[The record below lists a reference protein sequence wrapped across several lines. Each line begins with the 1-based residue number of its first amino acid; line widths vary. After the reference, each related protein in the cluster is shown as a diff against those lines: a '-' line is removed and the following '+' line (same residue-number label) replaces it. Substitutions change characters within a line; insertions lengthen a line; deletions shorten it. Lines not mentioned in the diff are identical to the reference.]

1 MNSIVL
7 LALTLTLLSTLVT
20 SARYPYQKVLQ
31 HSRIRGR
38 QHGPNVCAVQKVMGS
53 NKQYYTNC
61 KQWYQ
66 RKICGKST
74 VIVYECCPGYE
85 KVPGEKG
92 CPAALPL
99 SNIYDTLG
107 IVGAATTQLYSDRA
121 NLRPDIE
128 GPGSFTIFA
137 PSNEAWAAL
146 PAEILDALVSNVNI
160 ELLNALR
167 YHMVDRRLLTDE
179 MKHGVTVPSMYQNLD
194 IHIHHYPNGIVTV
207 NCARLIKA
215 DHHATNGV
223 VHVIDKV
230 ITAVTNNLDQVVETE
245 DSLETLRAAVAAS
258 GLDTLLQSEDKQ
270 YTLLAPTNEAFEK
283 VPQETLTRILGDPEA
298 LKDLLH
304 HHLLNS
310 AQCSEAIIAGSSIET
325 IEGTPLEVGCLGDEL
340 TLNGKAIISK
350 KDVLATN
357 GVVHFID
364 ELLIPD
370 SAKTLSELGKDSV
383 ASTSIDLFQQAGLT
397 SHLAV
402 NERVTLI
409 APHNN
414 AFKAGTPVIDRDMTN
429 LLQNHIVKEQLSSKY
444 LYHGQVLETV
454 GGKKLRVFVYRN
466 ALCIEN
472 SCIDAH
478 DKKGRYGTL
487 FIVDKLLT
495 PPSGNVMDV
504 LKADNRFS
512 MLVAAIQSA
521 GLTETLNREG
531 TFTVFAPTDE
541 AFRALPRGE
550 LNKLLGNAKELSNLL
565 KFHIGEEI
573 LVSGAVSQL
582 VRMKSLQGEK
592 LEAVSKNS
600 TLFVNKAPV
609 SEADMMATNGVV
621 HAINTLLQPAKS
633 QERGDELSDSGL
645 DILRQA
651 AAYSKVS
658 QRHARL
664 APAYAMLMSKMKQR
678 SSE

>member
-1 MNSIVL
+1 MKRIVL
-7 LALTLTLLSTLVT
+7 LALTLTLLVTLVT
-20 SARYPYQKVLQ
+20 TARYPYQQVLQ

-38 QHGPNVCAVQKVMGS
+38 QHGPNVCAVQKVIGS

-74 VIVYECCPGYE
+74 VISYECCPGYE
-85 KVPGEKG
+85 KILGEKG

-121 NLRPDIE
+121 NLRPEIE

-137 PSNEAWAAL
+137 PSNEAWADL

-179 MKHGVTVPSMYQNLD
+179 LKHGITIPSMYQNLD
-194 IHIHHYPNGIVTV
+194 IHVHHYPNGIVTV

-230 ITAVTNNLDQVVETE
+230 ITAVTNNIDQVVETE

-258 GLDTLLQSEDKQ
+258 GLNTLLESEDRQ

-283 VPQETLTRILGDPEA
+283 VPPDTLKRILGDPEA

-304 HHLLNS
+304 HHLLHS

-325 IEGTPLEVGCLGDEL
+325 VEGTPIEVGCQGDEL
-340 TLNGKAIISK
+340 TLNGKAIISN

-370 SAKTLSELGKDSV
+370 SAKTISELGKDSV
-383 ASTSIDLFQQAGLT
+383 VSTVIDIFKQAGLNNHLT
-397 SHLAV
+397 SE
-402 NERVTLI
+402 ERVTVI
-409 APHNN
+409 APHNS
-414 AFKAGTPVIDRDMTN
+414 AFKAGTPTIDRDLTN
-429 LLQNHIVKEQLSSKY
+429 LLQNHILKDQLSSKY

-550 LNKLLGNAKELSNLL
+550 LNKLLGNAKDLSNLL
-565 KFHIGEEI
+565 KYHIGDEI

-582 VRMKSLQGEK
+582 VRIKSLQGEK
-592 LEAVSKNS
+592 LETSSKNA
-600 TLFVNKAPV
+600 TLHVNKEPV

-621 HAINTLLQPAKS
+621 HAISTVLQLPSKF
-633 QERGDELSDSGL
+633 QDRGDELSDSGL
-645 DILRQA
+645 NILRHA
-651 AAYSKVS
+651 AAYAKVS
-658 QRHARL
+658 QGNAKL
-664 APAYAMLMSKMKQR
+664 VPAYKRLMSRIKQ
-678 SSE
+678 

>member
-1 MNSIVL
+1 MNSLVFFSFSV
-7 LALTLTLLSTLVT
+7 TLLVSLVL
-20 SARYPYQKVLQ
+20 SARYPYQQVLQ

-38 QHGPNVCAVQKVMGS
+38 QHGPNVCAVQKLIGT
-53 NKQYYTNC
+53 NRQYYANC

-74 VIVYECCPGYE
+74 VISYECCPGYE
-85 KVPGEKG
+85 RVPGEKG

-99 SNIYDTLG
+99 SNIYETLG

-121 NLRPDIE
+121 NLRPEIE

-167 YHMVDRRLLTDE
+167 YHMVNRRLLTDE
-179 MKHGVTVPSMYQNLD
+179 LKHGVTFPSMYQNLD
-194 IHIHHYPNGIVTV
+194 IHVHHYPNGIVTV

-230 ITAVTNNLDQVVETE
+230 ITAVTNDINQVVETE
-245 DSLETLRAAVAAS
+245 ESLETLRTAVAAS
-258 GLDTLLQSEDKQ
+258 GLNTLLESENKQ

-283 VPQETLTRILGDPEA
+283 IPPETLNRILGDPEA

-304 HHLLNS
+304 HHILNN
-310 AQCSEAIIAGSSIET
+310 AQCSEAIIAGSSMET
-325 IEGTPLEVGCLGDEL
+325 LEGTSIEVGCSGDDL
-340 TLNGKAIISK
+340 TLNGKPIISQ
-350 KDVLATN
+350 KDILATN

-370 SAKTLSELGKDSV
+370 AAKTLSELGKDSDV
-383 ASTSIDLFQQAGLT
+383 SKVIDLFQQAGLG

-402 NERVTLI
+402 NERVTVI
-409 APHNN
+409 AAHNN
-414 AFKAGTPVIDRDMTN
+414 AFKDGTPTVNRDLTN
-429 LLQNHIVKEQLSSKY
+429 LLQNHIIKETLSSKY
-444 LYHGQVLETV
+444 LYHGQALETV

-495 PPSGNVMDV
+495 PPTGNVMDV

-531 TFTVFAPTDE
+531 SFSVFAPTDE
-541 AFRALPRGE
+541 AFRALPRGD
-550 LNKLLGNAKELSNLL
+550 LNKLLGNANDLSNLL
-565 KFHIGEEI
+565 KYHIGDEI

-582 VRMKSLQGEK
+582 VRLKSLQGEK
-592 LEAVSKNS
+592 LEASSKNA
-600 TLFVNKAPV
+600 TMHVNKVPV
-609 SEADMMATNGVV
+609 AEADIMATNGVI
-621 HAINTLLQPAKS
+621 HAITTFLHPPAKT
-633 QERGDELSDSGL
+633 QERDEMSDSGL
-645 DILRQA
+645 GVVKKA
-651 AAYSKVS
+651 PVYSKIS
-658 QRHARL
+658 QISARL
-664 APAYAMLMSKMKQR
+664 APAYSKLMSRVKQ
-678 SSE
+678 

>member
-1 MNSIVL
+1 MNRIVL
-7 LALTLTLLSTLVT
+7 LALTLTLLVTLVT
-20 SARYPYQKVLQ
+20 SARYPYQQVLQ

-38 QHGPNVCAVQKVMGS
+38 QHGPNVCAVQKILGS
-53 NKQYYTNC
+53 SKQYYTNC

-74 VIVYECCPGYE
+74 VISYECCPGYE

-99 SNIYDTLG
+99 SNIYETLG
-107 IVGAATTQLYSDRA
+107 VVGAATTQLYSDRA
-121 NLRPDIE
+121 NLRPEIE

-179 MKHGVTVPSMYQNLD
+179 LKHGITVPSMYQNLD
-194 IHIHHYPNGIVTV
+194 IHVHHYPNGIVTV

-230 ITAVTNNLDQVVETE
+230 ITAVTNNIGQVVETE
-245 DSLETLRAAVAAS
+245 ESLETLRAAVAAS
-258 GLDTLLQSEDKQ
+258 GLSDMLENEDKQ

-283 VPQETLTRILGDPEA
+283 VPPETLNRILGDPEA
-298 LKDLLH
+298 LKDLLN
-304 HHLLNS
+304 HHLLNN

-325 IEGTPLEVGCLGDEL
+325 VEGTSVEVGCLGDQL

-357 GVVHFID
+357 GVVHYID

-383 ASTSIDLFQQAGLT
+383 VSTAIDLFTQAGLT
-397 SHLAV
+397 SHLSL
-402 NERVTLI
+402 NERVTVI
-409 APHNN
+409 APQNT
-414 AFKAGTPVIDRDMTN
+414 AFKDGKASVDKDMVN
-429 LLQNHIVKEQLSSKY
+429 LLQNHIIKDQLSSKY
-444 LYHGQVLETV
+444 LYHGQVLDTV

-521 GLTETLNREG
+521 GLTETLNRDG

-541 AFRALPRGE
+541 AFRALPRAD

-565 KFHIGEEI
+565 KYHIGDEI

-582 VRMKSLQGEK
+582 VRLKSLHGER
-592 LEAVSKNS
+592 LEASSRNR
-600 TLFVNKAPV
+600 TLHVNKKSV

-621 HAINTLLQPAKS
+621 HAINTFLQPPTKS
-633 QERGDELSDSGL
+633 QERGDEMSDSGL

-658 QRHARL
+658 QRSARL
-664 APAYAMLMSKMKQR
+664 APAYSRIVSRMKQ
-678 SSE
+678 

>member
-1 MNSIVL
+1 MNPIIL
-7 LALTLTLLSTLVT
+7 FGFTATLLVTFVST
-20 SARYPYQKVLQ
+20 ARYPYQQVLQ

-38 QHGPNVCAVQKVMGS
+38 QHGPNVCAVQKLLGT

-74 VIVYECCPGYE
+74 IISYECCPGYE
-85 KVPGEKG
+85 RIPGEKG

-99 SNIYDTLG
+99 SNIYETLG
-107 IVGAATTQLYSDRA
+107 VVGAATTQLYSDRA
-121 NLRPDIE
+121 NLRPEIE

-167 YHMVDRRLLTDE
+167 YHMVNRRLLTDE
-179 MKHGVTVPSMYQNLD
+179 LKHGITLPSMYQNLD
-194 IHIHHYPNGIVTV
+194 IHVHHYPNGIVTV

-230 ITAVTNNLDQVVETE
+230 ITAVTNNIDEIIDTE
-245 DSLETLRAAVAAS
+245 ESLETLRTAVAAS
-258 GLDTLLQSEDKQ
+258 GLNALLESDDKH

-283 VPQETLTRILGDPEA
+283 IPQETLTRILADPEA

-304 HHLLNS
+304 HHILNN
-310 AQCSEAIIAGSSIET
+310 AQCSEAIIAGSSMET
-325 IEGTPLEVGCLGDEL
+325 LEGTSLEVGCSGDEL

-350 KDVLATN
+350 KDILATN

-370 SAKTLSELGKDSV
+370 AAKTVTELGKDSMV
-383 ASTSIDLFQQAGLT
+383 SKAIELYEQAGLT
-397 SHLAV
+397 SHLAG
-402 NERVTLI
+402 NERVTVI
-409 APHNN
+409 APQNN
-414 AFKAGTPVIDRDMTN
+414 AFKAGTPSVDKD
-429 LLQNHIVKEQLSSKY
+429 LLLNHIIKEQLSSKY
-444 LYHGQVLETV
+444 LYHGQNLETL

-472 SCIDAH
+472 SCIEAH

-487 FIVDKLLT
+487 FIVDKMMT
-495 PPSGNVMDV
+495 PPTGNVMDV

-512 MLVAAIQSA
+512 MLVAAIQTA
-521 GLTETLNREG
+521 GLTETLNRDG
-531 TFTVFAPTDE
+531 SFTVFAPTDE

-550 LNKLLGNAKELSNLL
+550 LNKLLGNARELANLL
-565 KFHIGEEI
+565 KYHIGDEI
-573 LVSGAVSQL
+573 LISGAASQL
-582 VRMKSLQGEK
+582 VRLKSLQGAK
-592 LEAVSKNS
+592 LEATTRNT
-600 TLFVNKAPV
+600 TLNVNKEPV
-609 SEADMMATNGVV
+609 SEADIMATNGVIHV
-621 HAINTLLQPAKS
+621 INTVLQLPAKP
-633 QERGDELSDSGL
+633 QDRGDELSDSGL
-645 DILRQA
+645 QLLRQA
-651 AAYSKVS
+651 SASEYSKIS
-658 QRHARL
+658 QRPGRL
-664 APAYAMLMSKMKQR
+664 APAYTSLMSRMKQ
-678 SSE
+678 

>member
-1 MNSIVL
+1 MNGIVL
-7 LALTLTLLSTLVT
+7 LSFTVTLVVT
-20 SARYPYQKVLQ
+20 FVSTARYPYQQVLQ

-38 QHGPNVCAVQKVMGS
+38 QHGPNVCAVQKLTGS

-66 RKICGKST
+66 RKICGKATIIS
-74 VIVYECCPGYE
+74 YECCPGYE

-99 SNIYDTLG
+99 SNIYETLG

-121 NLRPDIE
+121 NLRPEIE

-179 MKHGVTVPSMYQNLD
+179 LRHGITLPSMYQNLE
-194 IHIHHYPNGIVTV
+194 IHVHHYPNGIVTV
-207 NCARLIKA
+207 NCARLIRA

-230 ITAVTNNLDQVVETE
+230 ITAVTNNIAEVVDTEET
-245 DSLETLRAAVAAS
+245 LETLRAAIAAS
-258 GLDTLLQSEDKQ
+258 DLNTLLESGDKE

-283 VPQETLTRILGDPEA
+283 IPQETLNRILGDPEA

-304 HHLLNS
+304 HHILSN
-310 AQCSEAIIAGSSIET
+310 AQCSEAIIAGSSMET
-325 IEGTPLEVGCLGDEL
+325 LEGSSLEVGCLGDDL

-370 SAKTLSELGKDSV
+370 AAKTLTELGKDSEV
-383 ASTSIDLFQQAGLT
+383 STSIDLFKQAGLG
-397 SHLAV
+397 SHLSV
-402 NERVTLI
+402 NERVTVI

-414 AFKAGTPVIDRDMTN
+414 VFKDGSPRIDREMTN
-429 LLQNHIVKEQLSSKY
+429 LLRNHIIKDQLSSKY

-487 FIVDKLLT
+487 FVVNKLLT
-495 PPSGNVMDV
+495 PPTGNVMDV

-512 MLVAAIQSA
+512 TLVAAIQTA

-531 TFTVFAPTDE
+531 SFTVFAPTDE
-541 AFRALPRGE
+541 AFRALPRQE
-550 LNKLLGNAKELSNLL
+550 LNKILGDAVELSNLL
-565 KFHIGEEI
+565 KYHIADEI
-573 LVSGAVSQL
+573 VVSGAVSQL
-582 VRMKSLQGEK
+582 VRLNSLQGGK
-592 LEAVSKNS
+592 LETSSRNN
-600 TLFVNKAPV
+600 TLLVNKAPV
-609 SEADMMATNGVV
+609 SQADIMATNGVI
-621 HAINTLLQPAKS
+621 HAINTILQTPAKI
-633 QERGDELSDSGL
+633 QARGDMLSDSAL
-645 DILRQA
+645 DIVRQA
-651 AAYSKVS
+651 SAYSKIY
-658 QRHARL
+658 QRSARL
-664 APAYAMLMSKMKQR
+664 APGSSKQLSRMKQ
-678 SSE
+678 

>member
-1 MNSIVL
+1 MNGIVL
-7 LALTLTLLSTLVT
+7 LSCTVTLLVTFVST
-20 SARYPYQKVLQ
+20 ARYPYQQVLQ

-38 QHGPNVCAVQKVMGS
+38 QQGPNVCAVQKLAGT

-66 RKICGKST
+66 RKICGKATIIS
-74 VIVYECCPGYE
+74 YECCPGYE
-85 KVPGEKG
+85 RVQGERG

-99 SNIYDTLG
+99 SNIYETLG

-121 NLRPDIE
+121 NLRPEIE

-179 MKHGVTVPSMYQNLD
+179 LRHGITLPSMYQNLD
-194 IHIHHYPNGIVTV
+194 IHVHHYPNGIVTV
-207 NCARLIKA
+207 NCARLIRA

-230 ITAVTNNLDQVVETE
+230 ITAVTNNIAQVVDTE
-245 DSLETLRAAVAAS
+245 DNLETLRTAIAAS
-258 GLDTLLQSEDKQ
+258 GLDTLLETEDKE

-283 VPQETLTRILGDPEA
+283 IPQETLTRILGDPEA

-304 HHLLNS
+304 HHILNN

-325 IEGTPLEVGCLGDEL
+325 LEGSSLEVGCLGDEL
-340 TLNGKAIISK
+340 TLNGKSIISK

-370 SAKTLSELGKDSV
+370 AAKTLTELGKDSDV
-383 ASTSIDLFQQAGLT
+383 STSIDLFTLAGLG

-402 NERVTLI
+402 NERVTVI

-414 AFKAGTPVIDRDMTN
+414 AFKDGIPIVEKDLTN
-429 LLQNHIVKEQLSSKY
+429 LLRNHIIKDQLSSKY
-444 LYHGQVLETV
+444 LYHGQVLDTV

-487 FIVDKLLT
+487 FVVDKLLT
-495 PPSGNVMDV
+495 PPTGNVMDV

-512 MLVAAIQSA
+512 KLVAAIQTA

-531 TFTVFAPTDE
+531 SFTVFAPTDE
-541 AFRALPRGE
+541 AFSALPRSVQS
-550 LNKLLGNAKELSNLL
+550 NAKELSNLL
-565 KFHIGEEI
+565 KYHIADEI
-573 LVSGAVSQL
+573 VVSGAVSQL
-582 VRMKSLQGEK
+582 VRLKSLQGEK
-592 LEAVSKNS
+592 LEATSKNS
-600 TLFVNKAPV
+600 TLQVNKSPV
-609 SEADMMATNGVV
+609 SQADIMATNGVI
-621 HAINTLLQPAKS
+621 HAMNTVLQVPTKTP
-633 QERGDELSDSGL
+633 ERGDLL
-645 DILRQA
+645 NLRQE
-651 AAYSKVS
+651 AAYAKVY
-658 QRHARL
+658 QRNARL
-664 APAYAMLMSKMKQR
+664 AHGQSKQVPRKQ
-678 SSE
+678 

>member
-1 MNSIVL
+1 MNRIVL
-7 LALTLTLLSTLVT
+7 LALTLTLLVTLVT

-38 QHGPNVCAVQKVMGS
+38 QHGPNVCAVQKVIGS

-74 VIVYECCPGYE
+74 IIVYECCPGYE
-85 KVPGEKG
+85 RVPEQKG

-99 SNIYDTLG
+99 SNIYETLG

-121 NLRPDIE
+121 NLRPEIE

-167 YHMVDRRLLTDE
+167 YHMVDKRLLTDE
-179 MKHGVTVPSMYQNLD
+179 MKHGITVPSMYQNLD
-194 IHIHHYPNGIVTV
+194 IHIHHYPNGVVTV

-230 ITAVTNNLDQVVETE
+230 ITAVTNNLEEVVETE
-245 DSLETLRAAVAAS
+245 ESLETLRTAVAAS
-258 GLDTLLQSEDKQ
+258 GLETLLQSEDKH

-283 VPQETLTRILGDPEA
+283 VPQETLARILGDPEA
-298 LKDLLH
+298 LKDLLQ
-304 HHLLNS
+304 HHLLHS

-325 IEGTPLEVGCLGDEL
+325 LEGTSLEVGCLGDEL

-383 ASTSIDLFQQAGLT
+383 ASTAIDLFQQAGLG

-402 NERVTLI
+402 NEQVTII

-414 AFKAGTPVIDRDMTN
+414 AFKAGTPVIDRDMKN
-429 LLQNHIVKEQLSSKY
+429 LLQNHIVKEPLSSKY
-444 LYHGQVLETV
+444 LYHGQVLETA

-487 FIVDKLLT
+487 FIVDKLLA

-541 AFRALPRGE
+541 AFRALPTGE
-550 LNKLLGNAKELSNLL
+550 RNKLLGNAKELSNLL
-565 KFHIGEEI
+565 KYHIGDEI

-592 LEAVSKNS
+592 LETSSRNS
-600 TLFVNKAPV
+600 TLFVNKEPV
-609 SEADMMATNGVV
+609 SEADIMATNGVV
-621 HAINTLLQPAKS
+621 HAIKTLLQPARS

-651 AAYSKVS
+651 AAYTRGS

-664 APAYAMLMSKMKQR
+664 VPPTSKLLSRMKQR
-678 SSE
+678 SPQ

>member
-1 MNSIVL
+1 MNRIVL
-7 LALTLTLLSTLVT
+7 LALTLALLATLVYT
-20 SARYPYQKVLQ
+20 ARNPYQQVIQ

-38 QHGPNVCAVQKVMGS
+38 QHGPNVCAIQKVIGS

-74 VIVYECCPGYE
+74 VISYECCPGYE
-85 KVPGEKG
+85 KIPGEKG

-107 IVGAATTQLYSDRA
+107 IVGAATTKLYSDSA
-121 NLRPDIE
+121 NLRPEIE

-179 MKHGVTVPSMYQNLD
+179 LRHGITIPSMYQNLD
-194 IHIHHYPNGIVTV
+194 IHVHHYPNGIVTV

-230 ITAVTNNLDQVVETE
+230 ITAVTNNIDQVVETE
-245 DSLETLRAAVAAS
+245 DSLETLRAAIAAA
-258 GLDTLLQSEDKQ
+258 GLNELLESEDKQ

-283 VPQETLTRILGDPEA
+283 VPPETLQRILADPAA
-298 LKDLLH
+298 LKDLLN
-304 HHLLNS
+304 HHLLHS
-310 AQCSEAIIAGSSIET
+310 AQCSEAIISGSSIET
-325 IEGTPLEVGCLGDEL
+325 LEGTPLEVGCLGDEL

-350 KDVLATN
+350 KDILATN

-364 ELLIPD
+364 ELLIPE
-370 SAKTLSELGKDSV
+370 SAKTISELGKDSV
-383 ASTSIDLFQQAGLT
+383 VSTVIDLFRQAGLN
-397 SHLAV
+397 SHLV
-402 NERVTLI
+402 TNESVTVI

-414 AFKAGTPVIDRDMTN
+414 AFKAGTPAIDRDMKS
-429 LLQNHIVKEQLSSKY
+429 LLQNHIIKDQLSSKY
-444 LYHGQVLETV
+444 LYHGQILETV

-512 MLVAAIQSA
+512 TLVTAIQSA

-531 TFTVFAPTDE
+531 TFTVFAPTNE

-550 LNKLLGNAKELSNLL
+550 LNKLLGNANELSNLL
-565 KFHIGEEI
+565 KYHIGDEI

-582 VRMKSLQGEK
+582 VRIKTLQGEK
-592 LEAVSKNS
+592 LEAISRNS
-600 TLFVNKAPV
+600 TLHVNKEPV
-609 SEADMMATNGVV
+609 TEADMMATNGVV
-621 HAINTLLQPAKS
+621 HAISTVFQLPGNEP
-633 QERGDELSDSGL
+633 SDSGL
-645 DILRQA
+645 QNRRL

-658 QRHARL
+658 LINARL
-664 APAYAMLMSKMKQR
+664 APAYSRLMSRMKQQ
-678 SSE
+678 

>member
-1 MNSIVL
+1 MNGIVL
-7 LALTLTLLSTLVT
+7 LSLTVILLVT
-20 SARYPYQKVLQ
+20 FVSTARYPYQQVLQ

-38 QHGPNVCAVQKVMGS
+38 QHGPNVCAVQKVSGT
-53 NKQYYTNC
+53 NKQYYANC

-74 VIVYECCPGYE
+74 IISYECCPGYE

-99 SNIYDTLG
+99 SNIYETLG

-121 NLRPDIE
+121 NLRPEIE

-179 MKHGVTVPSMYQNLD
+179 LRHGITIPSMYQNLD
-194 IHIHHYPNGIVTV
+194 IHVHHYPNGIVTV

-230 ITAVTNNLDQVVETE
+230 ITAVTNNIAEVVDTE
-245 DSLETLRAAVAAS
+245 DNLETLKAALAAS
-258 GLDTLLQSEDKQ
+258 GLNTLLETEDKQ
-270 YTLLAPTNEAFEK
+270 YTLLAPTDEAFKKIPE
-283 VPQETLTRILGDPEA
+283 ETLTRILGDPEA

-304 HHLLNS
+304 HHILRS
-310 AQCSEAIIAGSSIET
+310 AQCSEAIIAGSSMET
-325 IEGTPLEVGCLGDEL
+325 LEGSSLEVGCLGEEL

-350 KDVLATN
+350 KDILATN

-370 SAKTLSELGKDSV
+370 AAKTLTELGKDSDVSV
-383 ASTSIDLFQQAGLT
+383 AIDLFRQAGLD
-397 SHLAV
+397 SHLV
-402 NERVTLI
+402 NERVTVI

-414 AFKAGTPVIDRDMTN
+414 VFKDGTPRIDRGLSN
-429 LLQNHIVKEQLSSKY
+429 LLQNHIIKDQLSSKY

-487 FIVDKLLT
+487 FVVDKLLT
-495 PPSGNVMDV
+495 PPTGNVMDV
-504 LKADNRFS
+504 LKADNQFS

-531 TFTVFAPTDE
+531 AFTVFAPTDE

-550 LNKLLGNAKELSNLL
+550 LNKLLGNTKELSNLL
-565 KFHIGEEI
+565 KYHIADEI
-573 LVSGAVSQL
+573 LVNGGVSQL
-582 VRMKSLQGEK
+582 VRLKSLQGEK
-592 LEAVSKNS
+592 LEASSKNN
-600 TLFVNKAPV
+600 TLQVNKVPV
-609 SEADMMATNGVV
+609 SQGDIMATNGVI
-621 HAINTLLQPAKS
+621 HAINTMLQTPAKT

-645 DILRQA
+645 EIIRQA
-651 AAYSKVS
+651 AAYSKIS
-658 QRHARL
+658 QRSARL
-664 APAYAMLMSKMKQR
+664 APANSKLVPRRRQ
-678 SSE
+678 

>member
-1 MNSIVL
+1 MNSLVFFSFMV
-7 LALTLTLLSTLVT
+7 TLLVSLVL
-20 SARYPYQKVLQ
+20 SARYPYQQVLQ

-38 QHGPNVCAVQKVMGS
+38 QHGPNVCAVQKLIGT

-74 VIVYECCPGYE
+74 IISYECCPGYE
-85 KVPGEKG
+85 RVPGEKG

-99 SNIYDTLG
+99 SNIYETLG
-107 IVGAATTQLYSDRA
+107 VVGAATTQLYSDRA
-121 NLRPDIE
+121 NLRPEIE

-167 YHMVDRRLLTDE
+167 YHMVNRRLLTDE
-179 MKHGVTVPSMYQNLD
+179 LKHGVTFPSMYQNLD
-194 IHIHHYPNGIVTV
+194 IHVHHYPNGIVTV

-230 ITAVTNNLDQVVETE
+230 ITAVTNDINQVVETE
-245 DSLETLRAAVAAS
+245 ESLETLRTAVAAS
-258 GLDTLLQSEDKQ
+258 GLNTLLESLNKQ

-283 VPQETLTRILGDPEA
+283 IPPETLNRILGDPEA

-304 HHLLNS
+304 HHILNN
-310 AQCSEAIIAGSSIET
+310 AQCSEAIIAGSSMET
-325 IEGTPLEVGCLGDEL
+325 LEGTSIEVGCTGEDL
-340 TLNGKAIISK
+340 TLNGKPIISR
-350 KDVLATN
+350 KDILATN

-370 SAKTLSELGKDSV
+370 AAKTLSELGKDSD
-383 ASTSIDLFQQAGLT
+383 ASKVIELFQQAGLG

-402 NERVTLI
+402 NERVTVI
-409 APHNN
+409 AAHNN
-414 AFKAGTPVIDRDMTN
+414 AFKDRTPSVNRDLTN
-429 LLQNHIVKEQLSSKY
+429 LLQNHIIKETLSSKY

-495 PPSGNVMDV
+495 PPTGNVMDV

-550 LNKLLGNAKELSNLL
+550 LNKLLGNAKDLSNLL
-565 KFHIGEEI
+565 KYHIGDEI

-582 VRMKSLQGEK
+582 VRLKSLQGEK
-592 LEAVSKNS
+592 LEATSKNA
-600 TLFVNKAPV
+600 TMHINKVPI
-609 SEADMMATNGVV
+609 SEADMMATNGVI
-621 HAINTLLQPAKS
+621 HAVRTFLHPPAKT
-633 QERGDELSDSGL
+633 QERGDLMSDSGL
-645 DILRQA
+645 EIIKQA
-651 AAYSKVS
+651 PAYSKIS
-658 QRHARL
+658 QRSARL
-664 APAYAMLMSKMKQR
+664 VPTYSKLMSRMKQ
-678 SSE
+678 

>member
-1 MNSIVL
+1 MNRIVL
-7 LALTLTLLSTLVT
+7 LALNLTLLATLVT
-20 SARYPYQKVLQ
+20 AARYPYQQVLQ

-38 QHGPNVCAVQKVMGS
+38 PHGPNVCAVQKIIGS

-74 VIVYECCPGYE
+74 IITYECCPGYE

-99 SNIYDTLG
+99 SNIYETLG
-107 IVGAATTQLYSDRA
+107 VVEAATTQIYSEKA
-121 NLRPDIE
+121 NLKPEIE

-137 PSNEAWAAL
+137 PSNEAWKAL

-179 MKHGVTVPSMYQNLD
+179 LKHGITIPSMYQNLD
-194 IHIHHYPNGIVTV
+194 IHVHHYPNGIVTV

-230 ITAVTNNLDQVVETE
+230 ITAVTNNIAQVVDTE
-245 DSLETLRAAVAAS
+245 DSLETLRAALAAS
-258 GLDTLLQSEDKQ
+258 GLNDILETEEKQ

-283 VPQETLTRILGDPEA
+283 VSPETLNRILGDPEA
-298 LKDLLH
+298 LKDLLN
-304 HHLLNS
+304 HHLLNN

-325 IEGTPLEVGCLGDEL
+325 VEGTPVEVGCHGDEL

-350 KDVLATN
+350 KDTLATN
-357 GVVHFID
+357 GVVHFVD

-383 ASTSIDLFQQAGLT
+383 SSIVIDLFNQAGLG

-402 NERVTLI
+402 NERVTVI
-409 APHNN
+409 APNN
-414 AFKAGTPVIDRDMTN
+414 NVFKDGTPNIDKDMTD
-429 LLQNHIVKEQLSSKY
+429 LLQNHIIKDQLSSKY
-444 LYHGQVLETV
+444 LYHGQVLETF

-466 ALCIEN
+466 ALCVEN

-478 DKKGRYGTL
+478 DKKGRYGTM

-512 MLVAAIQSA
+512 LLVAAIQSA

-541 AFRALPRGE
+541 AFRALPRAE
-550 LNKLLGNAKELSNLL
+550 LNRLLGNAKELSNLL
-565 KFHIGEEI
+565 KYHIGDEI
-573 LVSGAVSQL
+573 LVSGSVSQL
-582 VRMKSLQGEK
+582 VRLKSLQGGK
-592 LEAVSKNS
+592 LEASSRNS
-600 TLFVNKAPV
+600 TLHINKQRV
-609 SEADMMATNGVV
+609 SEADLMATNGVV
-621 HAINTLLQPAKS
+621 HAINTVLQPPKS

-645 DILRQA
+645 EILRQA

-658 QRHARL
+658 QRSTRL
-664 APAYAMLMSKMKQR
+664 APAYSRLMARMKQ
-678 SSE
+678 

>member
-1 MNSIVL
+1 MNSLVFFSF
-7 LALTLTLLSTLVT
+7 TVTLLVSLVL
-20 SARYPYQKVLQ
+20 SARYPYQQVLQ

-38 QHGPNVCAVQKVMGS
+38 QHGPNVCAVQKLIGT
-53 NKQYYTNC
+53 NKQYYANC

-74 VIVYECCPGYE
+74 VITYECCPGYE
-85 KVPGEKG
+85 RVPGEKG

-99 SNIYDTLG
+99 SNIYETLG

-121 NLRPDIE
+121 NLRPEIE

-167 YHMVDRRLLTDE
+167 YHMVNRRLLTDE
-179 MKHGVTVPSMYQNLD
+179 LKHGVTFPSMYQNLD
-194 IHIHHYPNGIVTV
+194 IHVHHYPNGIVTV

-230 ITAVTNNLDQVVETE
+230 ITAVTNNIDQVVETE
-245 DSLETLRAAVAAS
+245 ESLDTLRTAIAAS
-258 GLDTLLQSEDKQ
+258 GLNTLLENENKQ

-283 VPQETLTRILGDPEA
+283 IPPETLNRILGDPEA

-304 HHLLNS
+304 HHILNN
-310 AQCSEAIIAGSSIET
+310 AQCSEAIIAGSSMET
-325 IEGTPLEVGCLGDEL
+325 LEGTSIEVGCSGDDL
-340 TLNGKAIISK
+340 TLNGKPIISR

-370 SAKTLSELGKDSV
+370 AAKTLSELGKDSDV
-383 ASTSIDLFQQAGLT
+383 SKAIELFQQAGLG

-402 NERVTLI
+402 NERVTVI
-409 APHNN
+409 AAYNN
-414 AFKAGTPVIDRDMTN
+414 AFKDGTPTVNRDLTN
-429 LLQNHIVKEQLSSKY
+429 LLQNHIIKETLSSKY
-444 LYHGQVLETV
+444 LYHGQILETV

-487 FIVDKLLT
+487 FVVDKLLT
-495 PPSGNVMDV
+495 PPTGNVMDV

-521 GLTETLNREG
+521 GLTETLNRDG

-541 AFRALPRGE
+541 AFRALPRGDM
-550 LNKLLGNAKELSNLL
+550 NKLLGNAKDLSNLL
-565 KFHIGEEI
+565 KYHIGDEI

-582 VRMKSLQGEK
+582 VRLKSLQGEK
-592 LEAVSKNS
+592 LEASSKNA
-600 TLFVNKAPV
+600 TMHVNKVPI
-609 SEADMMATNGVV
+609 SEADIMATNGVI
-621 HAINTLLQPAKS
+621 HAVTTFLHPPGKC
-633 QERGDELSDSGL
+633 
-645 DILRQA
+645 
-651 AAYSKVS
+651 K
-658 QRHARL
+658 
-664 APAYAMLMSKMKQR
+664 
-678 SSE
+678 

>member
-1 MNSIVL
+1 MNSLVFFCFTVL
-7 LALTLTLLSTLVT
+7 VSFVY
-20 SARYPYQKVLQ
+20 SARSPYQQVLQ

-38 QHGPNVCAVQKVMGS
+38 QHGPNVCAVQKLIGS

-74 VIVYECCPGYE
+74 VISYECCPGYE
-85 KVPGEKG
+85 KIPGEKG

-99 SNIYDTLG
+99 SNIYETLG

-121 NLRPDIE
+121 NLRPEIE

-179 MKHGVTVPSMYQNLD
+179 LKHGVTFPSMYQNLD
-194 IHIHHYPNGIVTV
+194 IHVHHYPNGIVTV

-230 ITAVTNNLDQVVETE
+230 ITAVTNNINQVVETE
-245 DSLETLRAAVAAS
+245 ESLETLRTAIAAS
-258 GLDTLLQSEDKQ
+258 GLDTLLESESKH

-283 VPQETLTRILGDPEA
+283 IPPKTLNRILGDPEA

-304 HHLLNS
+304 HHILNS
-310 AQCSEAIIAGSSIET
+310 AQCSEAIIAGSSMET
-325 IEGTPLEVGCLGDEL
+325 LEGTPIEVGCSGNDL
-340 TLNGKAIISK
+340 TLNGKPIISR
-350 KDVLATN
+350 KDILATN

-364 ELLIPD
+364 ELLIPEA
-370 SAKTLSELGKDSV
+370 AKTLTELGKDSDV
-383 ASTSIDLFQQAGLT
+383 STTIDLLGQAGLG
-397 SHLAV
+397 SYLAE
-402 NERVTLI
+402 NERVTVI
-409 APHNN
+409 APFNN
-414 AFKAGTPVIDRDMTN
+414 AFKDGIPAVTKDLTN
-429 LLQNHIVKEQLSSKY
+429 LLQNHIIKEQLSSKY
-444 LYHGQVLETV
+444 LYHGQTLETV

-472 SCIDAH
+472 SCIEAH
-478 DKKGRYGTL
+478 DRKGRYGTL
-487 FIVDKLLT
+487 FIVDKLIT
-495 PPSGNVMDV
+495 PPTGNVMDV

-512 MLVAAIQSA
+512 TLVTAIQSA

-541 AFRALPRGE
+541 AFRALPRKD
-550 LNKLLGNAKELSNLL
+550 LNKLLGNTKELSNLL
-565 KFHIGEEI
+565 KYHIGDEVLI
-573 LVSGAVSQL
+573 SAAVSHL

-592 LEAVSKNS
+592 FEVGSKNA
-600 TLFVNKAPV
+600 TLHINKEPV
-609 SEADMMATNGVV
+609 SEADIMATNGVI
-621 HAINTLLQPAKS
+621 HAISTVLQIPAKS
-633 QERGDELSDSGL
+633 QERDELLDSGVE
-645 DILRQA
+645 ILKQ
-651 AAYSKVS
+651 AAYSKIS
-658 QRHARL
+658 QRSARL
-664 APAYAMLMSKMKQR
+664 GK
-678 SSE
+678 

>member
-1 MNSIVL
+1 MNRIVL
-7 LALTLTLLSTLVT
+7 LALVLTLLATLVT
-20 SARYPYQKVLQ
+20 TARYPYQQVLQ

-38 QHGPNVCAVQKVMGS
+38 LHGPNVCAVQKIIGS

-74 VIVYECCPGYE
+74 IITYECCPGYE

-99 SNIYDTLG
+99 SNIYETLG
-107 IVGAATTQLYSDRA
+107 VVEAATTQIYSEKA
-121 NLRPDIE
+121 NLKPEIE

-137 PSNEAWAAL
+137 PSNEAWKAL

-179 MKHGVTVPSMYQNLD
+179 LKHGITIPSMYQNLD
-194 IHIHHYPNGIVTV
+194 IHVHHYPNGIVTV

-230 ITAVTNNLDQVVETE
+230 ITAITNNIAQVVDTE
-245 DSLETLRAAVAAS
+245 DSLETLRAAIAAS
-258 GLDTLLQSEDKQ
+258 GLIDMLESEDKQ

-283 VPQETLTRILGDPEA
+283 VSPETLNRILGDPEA
-298 LKDLLH
+298 LKDLLN
-304 HHLLNS
+304 HHLLNN

-325 IEGTPLEVGCLGDEL
+325 VEGTPVEVSCHGDEL

-350 KDVLATN
+350 KDILATN
-357 GVVHFID
+357 GVVHFVD

-370 SAKTLSELGKDSV
+370 AAKTLSELGKDSV
-383 ASTSIDLFQQAGLT
+383 ASTAIDLFNQAGLG

-402 NERVTLI
+402 NERVTVI

-414 AFKAGTPVIDRDMTN
+414 AFKDGVPNIDKDMTN
-429 LLQNHIVKEQLSSKY
+429 LLQNHIIKDQLSSKY

-454 GGKKLRVFVYRN
+454 GGKTLRVFVYRN

-478 DKKGRYGTL
+478 DKKGRYGTM

-512 MLVAAIQSA
+512 LLVTAIQSA

-541 AFRALPRGE
+541 AFRALPRAE
-550 LNKLLGNAKELSNLL
+550 LNRLLGNAKELSNLL
-565 KFHIGEEI
+565 KYHIGDEI
-573 LVSGAVSQL
+573 LVSGSVSQL
-582 VRMKSLQGEK
+582 VRLKSLQGGK
-592 LEAVSKNS
+592 LEAISKNS
-600 TLFVNKAPV
+600 TLHVNKHRV
-609 SEADMMATNGVV
+609 SEADLMATNGVV
-621 HAINTLLQPAKS
+621 HAINTVLQPPKS

-651 AAYSKVS
+651 AAYSKIS
-658 QRHARL
+658 QRSARL
-664 APAYAMLMSKMKQR
+664 APAYSRLMSRMKQ
-678 SSE
+678 

>member
-1 MNSIVL
+1 MNPIVL
-7 LALTLTLLSTLVT
+7 FSFTVTLLVAFVT
-20 SARYPYQKVLQ
+20 TAKLPYQQVLQ
-31 HSRIRGR
+31 HSQIRGR
-38 QHGPNVCAVQKVMGS
+38 QQGANVCAVQKLIGS
-53 NKQYYTNC
+53 NKQYFTNC
-61 KQWYQ
+61 KQWYK

-74 VIVYECCPGYE
+74 VISYECCPGYE

-99 SNIYDTLG
+99 SNIYETLG

-121 NLRPDIE
+121 NLRPEIE

-179 MKHGVTVPSMYQNLD
+179 MRHGITLPSMYQNLD
-194 IHIHHYPNGIVTV
+194 IHVHHYPNGVVTV
-207 NCARLIKA
+207 NCARLVKA

-230 ITAVTNNLDQVVETE
+230 ITAVTNNIDEVVETE
-245 DSLETLRAAVAAS
+245 DTLETLRAAIAAS
-258 GLDTLLQSEDKQ
+258 GLNTLLESDDRQ

-283 VPQETLTRILGDPEA
+283 IPKETLNRILGDPVA
-298 LKDLLH
+298 LKDLLNH
-304 HHLLNS
+304 HILHS
-310 AQCSEAIIAGSSIET
+310 AQCSEAIIAGSSMET
-325 IEGTPLEVGCLGDEL
+325 LEGTSLEVGCIGEEL
-340 TLNGKAIISK
+340 TLNGKAMISK
-350 KDVLATN
+350 KDILATN

-370 SAKTLSELGKDSV
+370 AAKTLSELGKDSDV
-383 ASTSIDLFQQAGLT
+383 STSIDLFRRAGLN
-397 SHLAV
+397 SHLV
-402 NERVTLI
+402 GNERVTVI
-409 APHNN
+409 APENN
-414 AFKAGTPVIDRDMTN
+414 AFKDGIPNIDRDMKN
-429 LLQNHIVKEQLSSKY
+429 LLQNHIIKDTLSSKY

-472 SCIDAH
+472 SCIGAH
-478 DKKGRYGTL
+478 DKKGRHGTL
-487 FIVDKLLT
+487 FVVDKLLT
-495 PPSGNVMDV
+495 PPIGNVMDV

-512 MLVAAIQSA
+512 MLVAAIQTA

-531 TFTVFAPTDE
+531 SFTVFAPTDD

-550 LNKLLGNAKELSNLL
+550 MNKLLGNAKELSNIL
-565 KFHIGEEI
+565 KYHIGDEI

-582 VRMKSLQGEK
+582 VRLKSLQGEK
-592 LEAVSKNS
+592 LEASSRNS
-600 TLFVNKAPV
+600 TLNINKEPV
-609 SEADMMATNGVV
+609 SEVDMMATNGVI
-621 HAINTLLQPAKS
+621 HAINIVLQPPAKI
-633 QERGDELSDSGL
+633 QERGDELSDSSL
-645 DILRQA
+645 DILKQA
-651 AAYSKVS
+651 SAYSKIS
-658 QRHARL
+658 QRRARL
-664 APAYAMLMSKMKQR
+664 APAYSKLMARMKQ
-678 SSE
+678 